1 MSKLNFLKMLQNI
14 LIQRKIYDSEEHKM
28 MRAMIQEFIANDILD
43 QLEEWEKNG
52 MVSREIWKR
61 AGELG
66 LLCLDIPEEY
76 GGGGLDFTFNALL
89 IEEFAKKGIT
99 GPGFSLHSDIVAP
112 YLLYYGTETQ
122 KQKYLPL
129 MAKGE
134 MITAIGMTEPNCG
147 SDLKALRTT
156 AEDKGDHYL
165 VNGQKTFITNG
176 FMCDM
181 AIVAVKTNHNTED
194 EGVTLLI
201 VESTMQGFNKGIPLK
216 KIGMKSQDTA
226 ELFFDNVRV
235 PKENRLGDEKAG
247 FKMMMQELARERLT
261 VGIFAVGTAEGA
273 TQNTL
278 DYTTKRTAFDMPISG
293 FQNTQF
299 KLVECATQM
308 QIHQA
313 FMDRCIELLVDHKLT
328 AESASMIKYSAT
340 DMCGK
345 VVDECLQLF
354 GGYGYMWDYPIAHMY
369 ADNRVARIYAG
380 TNEIMK
386 IVIARKL
393 FKDV

>member
-1 MSKLNFLKMLQNI
+1 MLQNI
-14 LIQRKIYDSEEHKM
+14 LIERKIYATEEHKM
-28 MRAMIQEFIANDILD
+28 MQSMIQEFIANEIMGQLD
-43 QLEEWEKNG
+43 HWEKQG

-66 LLCLDIPEEY
+66 LLCLDIPEIY

-112 YLLYYGTETQ
+112 YLLHYGTELQ

-134 MITAIGMTEPNCG
+134 LITAIGMTEPNCG
-147 SDLKALRTT
+147 SDLKALGTT
-156 AEDKGDHYL
+156 ADDKGDHYL

-181 AIVAVKTNHNTED
+181 AIIAVKTNAKTDD

-201 VESTMQGFNKGIPLK
+201 LESEMEGFNKGNPLR

-226 ELFFDNVRV
+226 ELFFDNVKV
-235 PKENRLGDEKAG
+235 PKENRLGDEKMG
-247 FKMMMQELARERLT
+247 FKIMMKELARERLT
-261 VGIFAVGTAEGA
+261 VGIMAVATAEGA
-273 TQNTL
+273 IEDTIK
-278 DYTTKRTAFDMPISG
+278 YTTERTAFGSPIAG

-299 KLVECATQM
+299 KIAECATQM

-313 FMDRCIELLVDHKLT
+313 FLDRCIELMSTHKLSS
-328 AESASMIKYSAT
+328 ESASMIKYSAT

-354 GGYGYMWDYPIAHMY
+354 GGYGYMWDYPIARMY
-369 ADNRVARIYAG
+369 ADNRVTRIYAG

-386 IVIARKL
+386 ILIARAL
-393 FKDV
+393 FKDVLK